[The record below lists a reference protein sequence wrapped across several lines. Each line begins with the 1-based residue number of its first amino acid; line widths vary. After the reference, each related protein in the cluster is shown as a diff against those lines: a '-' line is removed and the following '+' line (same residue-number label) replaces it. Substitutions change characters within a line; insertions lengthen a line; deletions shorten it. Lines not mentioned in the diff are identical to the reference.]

1 LETSVFTKI
10 FVLNVNK
17 SLLDRYN
24 TPSVDPHMKVYSADN
39 TKTKKKRSHIPIYQ
53 RIFNVKFFGRG
64 MNLLIKIYTLADMT
78 KEQIQ
83 DLRDRVTSLR
93 RHL

>member
-1 LETSVFTKI
+1 LWPHRALSNGEGSKKFLY
-10 FVLNVNK
+10 FL
-17 SLLDRYN
+17 SLSFGEDLGEAIEAK
-24 TPSVDPHMKVYSADN
+24 PE
-39 TKTKKKRSHIPIYQ
+39 IPYIC
-53 RIFNVKFFGRG
+53 R
-64 MNLLIKIYTLADMT
+64 MT

>member
-1 LETSVFTKI
+1 MTIPKL
-10 FVLNVNK
+10 
-17 SLLDRYN
+17 
-24 TPSVDPHMKVYSADN
+24 
-39 TKTKKKRSHIPIYQ
+39 KKKGQIIPIGQ
-53 RIFNVKFFGRG
+53 SILGAKLFDRST
-64 MNLLIKIYTLADMT
+64 NLLIKISTLADMT

>member
-1 LETSVFTKI
+1 
-10 FVLNVNK
+10 
-17 SLLDRYN
+17 
-24 TPSVDPHMKVYSADN
+24 
-39 TKTKKKRSHIPIYQ
+39 
-53 RIFNVKFFGRG
+53 

>member
-1 LETSVFTKI
+1 MVQILIGRFIPLTIPK
-10 FVLNVNK
+10 L
-17 SLLDRYN
+17 
-24 TPSVDPHMKVYSADN
+24 
-39 TKTKKKRSHIPIYQ
+39 KKKGHISGIWHL
-53 RIFNVKFFGRG
+53 ILSAKLFGR
-64 MNLLIKIYTLADMT
+64 NRDLLIKISTLADMT

>member
-1 LETSVFTKI
+1 
-10 FVLNVNK
+10 
-17 SLLDRYN
+17 
-24 TPSVDPHMKVYSADN
+24 MKVYSVDN
-39 TKTKKKRSHIPIYQ
+39 TKTKKKGHISGIWQ
-53 RIFNVKFFGRG
+53 SILSTNLFGR
-64 MNLLIKIYTLADMT
+64 NTDLLIKISTLADMT